1 MEFIL
6 GFITG
11 AVTIHAIE
19 LIKVY
24 KEYRHIYSECIKN
37 ETKED

>member
-11 AVTIHAIE
+11 AVTIHVIE

-24 KEYRHIYSECIKN
+24 REYRHIYSQCIRT
-37 ETKED
+37 ETIED